1 MTESLQALE
10 RKRTAVL
17 EKIAALGDLRP
28 GSLTTTQGKCGKVE
42 CCCKQPG
49 HPGHGPHWRITYK
62 ADGKTRTESL
72 YEDAA
77 IKKAEREI
85 DEFRRFQQ
93 LSREFVDLSGKICR
107 ARSVEAAGPEEKK
120 LQKRSNR
127 KSPRKSR
134 G

>member
-1 MTESLQALE
+1 MTESLQVLE
-10 RKRTAVL
+10 RKRAVVL

-28 GSLTTTQGKCGKVE
+28 GSLTTTQGKCGKAE

-72 YEDAA
+72 YEQAA
-77 IKKAEREI
+77 IKKVEQEI

-93 LSREFVDLSGKICR
+93 LSREFVDLSTQICH
-107 ARSVEAAGPEEKK
+107 ARGGETAGPEEKK
-120 LQKRSNR
+120 RR
-127 KSPRKSR
+127 KPSGRK
-134 G
+134 

>member
-1 MTESLQALE
+1 MTESLPVLE

-28 GSLTTTQGKCGKVE
+28 GSLTTTQGKCGKAE
-42 CCCKQPG
+42 CCCKQPD

-62 ADGKTRTESL
+62 VDGKTRSESL
-72 YEDAA
+72 YEEAA

-93 LSREFVDLSGKICR
+93 LSREFVDLSTQICR
-107 ARSVEAAGPEEKK
+107 ARGVDTTGPEEKK
-120 LQKRSNR
+120 RR
-127 KSPRKSR
+127 KPSGRR
-134 G
+134 

>member
-1 MTESLQALE
+1 MTESLHVLE

-17 EKIAALGDLRP
+17 EKIGALGDLRP
-28 GSLTTTQGKCGKVE
+28 GSLTTTQGKCGKAE
-42 CCCKQPG
+42 CCCKQPD

-62 ADGKTRTESL
+62 AEGKTRTESL

-93 LSREFVDLSGKICR
+93 LSREFVDLSTRICR
-107 ARSVEAAGPEEKK
+107 ARPVEAAGPEEKK
-120 LQKRSNR
+120 RR
-127 KSPRKSR
+127 KPSSRK
-134 G
+134 

>member
-10 RKRTAVL
+10 HRRAVVL
-17 EKIAALGDLRP
+17 EKIASLGDLRP
-28 GSLTTTQGKCGKVE
+28 GSVTTTQGKCGKAD

-49 HPGHGPHWRITYK
+49 HAGHGPHWRITYK

-72 YEDAA
+72 YEEAA

-93 LSREFVDLSGKICR
+93 LSREFVDLSTRICR
-107 ARSVEAAGPEEKK
+107 ARPLEGQGPQEKK
-120 LQKRSNR
+120 RRTPSR
-127 KSPRKSR
+127 KK
-134 G
+134 

>member
-1 MTESLQALE
+1 MTESLHVLE

-28 GSLTTTQGKCGKVE
+28 GSLTTTQGKCGKAE
-42 CCCKQPG
+42 CCCKQPD

-62 ADGKTRTESL
+62 ANGRTRTESL

-93 LSREFVDLSGKICR
+93 LSREFVDLSAQICR
-107 ARSVEAAGPEEKK
+107 ARPLEAAGPTEKK
-120 LQKRSNR
+120 RQKPSNR
-127 KSPRKSR
+127 K
-134 G
+134 